1 MVTDDH
7 TTLEAVPFSD
17 QLEAWLRDD
26 TPKTL
31 GALGTVFAERS
42 FAVTVLLLMFVPALP
57 LPTGGISHV
66 FEVITIAVAGQMI
79 LGRSTLWL
87 PRRWKDRPL
96 GTLTTDKAVP
106 FIGRRIRWFER
117 LSRGRGAHLLARRTV
132 QRLVGVLIVLLALAA
147 LLAPPFSGLDTLPSL
162 GAVVIALSVILG
174 DVVVLAAGVVIGAG
188 GVVLTL
194 TVGATLFHWIRH
206 WV

>member
-1 MVTDDH
+1 VTDDH
-7 TTLEAVPFSD
+7 TAQQTVPFSA
-17 QLEAWLRDD
+17 QLEAWLHDD

-42 FAVTVLLLMFVPALP
+42 FAVAVLLLMFVPALP

-66 FEVITIAVAGQMI
+66 FEVITIAVAGQMV
-79 LGRSTLWL
+79 LGRRTIWL

-96 GTLTTDKAVP
+96 GALTTDKAVP
-106 FIGRRIRWFER
+106 FIGRRVRWFER
-117 LSRGRGAHLLARRTV
+117 LSRGRGSRLLERRTV
-132 QRLVGVLIVLLALAA
+132 QRVVGVLIALLALAA

-174 DVVVLAAGVVIGAG
+174 DVIVLAVGVVIGAG
-188 GVVLTL
+188 GVLLTL
-194 TVGATLFHWIRH
+194 TVGATVFHWVRH